1 MHLTTP
7 TTDSGCMQP
16 TVVLGKDDVGL
27 VFVYTL
33 GERSGRSLVL
43 PFGVASASSNLEP
56 KPAGG
61 DWKVTASS
69 GQTFFLSL
77 GTRLVGQGPWG
88 LLGDSG
94 SV

>member
-1 MHLTTP
+1 
-7 TTDSGCMQP
+7 MQP

-27 VFVYTL
+27 FFVYTL

-56 KPAGG
+56 KPAGEIG
-61 DWKVTASS
+61 KPRASS
-69 GQTFFLSL
+69 GADLFPESWDSAGL
-77 GTRLVGQGPWG
+77 GKGPWG

-94 SV
+94 SSDILGVL